1 MSMIVVVRLDLD
13 RYDLDVIERLVVG
26 SLITMG
32 EATESR
38 AVRAMDDVRKL
49 MWIREMQRMRQPRRE
64 FQVA

>member
-13 RYDLDVIERLVVG
+13 RYDLDVIERLVLG